1 MSIAPTFHPALLP
14 NGLSD
19 LLPPKAGMEA
29 RLVHQLLE
37 FYQSCGFPLVKP
49 PLMEF
54 EEGLFTGPGAVLAR
68 QSFRLM
74 DPVSQR
80 MMGLRP
86 DMTAQI
92 ARIVGTR
99 LKDQPRPLRLSYAG
113 DVVRVRGTQL
123 RPERQF
129 SQVGAE
135 LVGSLLPSTDA
146 EMILMAVEA
155 LGAIGIGELSVD
167 LCLPTL
173 LPSLAEAADM
183 TGQAWQEL
191 ADAADHRDS
200 DAVARIGG
208 KIGDFV
214 LALLDAI
221 GEVALARPKL
231 EKLRIP
237 AVVKS
242 DFDRLFAVL
251 DVLARDAVDLPV
263 SLTIDAIERRGFE
276 YQTGLSFTLL
286 SRSVRGELGRGGRYR
301 TWRTDGA
308 ASKLGEPAVGFTLY
322 TDSLLRARADQ
333 TPVQQMLAPF
343 DASRADIAGFRRD
356 GWIVVQAIEP
366 SADIFAEAI
375 RQGCSHVM
383 ESGKPRPVG

>member
-191 ADAADHRDS
+191 ADAADRRDS

-263 SLTIDAIERRGFE
+263 SLTIDAI
-276 YQTGLSFTLL
+276 
-286 SRSVRGELGRGGRYR
+286 
-301 TWRTDGA
+301 
-308 ASKLGEPAVGFTLY
+308 
-322 TDSLLRARADQ
+322 
-333 TPVQQMLAPF
+333 
-343 DASRADIAGFRRD
+343 
-356 GWIVVQAIEP
+356 
-366 SADIFAEAI
+366 
-375 RQGCSHVM
+375 
-383 ESGKPRPVG
+383 

>member
-1 MSIAPTFHPALLP
+1 MTASPTFHPALLP

-19 LLPPKAGMEA
+19 VLPPRAGVEA
-29 RLVHQLLE
+29 DLVHQLLA
-37 FYQSCGFPLVKP
+37 FYQRCGFPLVKP

-123 RPERQF
+123 CPERQLG
-129 SQVGAE
+129 QVGAE
-135 LVGSLLPSTDA
+135 LVGSLLPTTDA

-155 LGAIGIGELSVD
+155 LTAIGIGELSVD

-173 LPSLAEAADM
+173 LPSLAEAADL
-183 TGQAWQEL
+183 TPAAWQEL
-191 ADAADHRDS
+191 ADAADRRDS
-200 DAVARIGG
+200 DAVGKIGG
-208 KIGDFV
+208 KTGDFV

-221 GEVALARPKL
+221 GEVEMARPKL

-237 AVVKS
+237 AAVKN
-242 DFDRLFAVL
+242 DFDRLFSVL
-251 DVLARDAVDLPV
+251 DILARDGADLPV
-263 SLTIDAIERRGFE
+263 SFTIDAIERRSFD

-301 TWRTDGA
+301 TWRPDGV

-322 TDSLLRARADQ
+322 TDALLQAIADQ
-333 TPVQQMLAPF
+333 PAPPRVLAPVETPR
-343 DASRADIAGFRRD
+343 DAVQALRRE
-356 GWIVVQAIEP
+356 GWVVVQAIEP
-366 SADIFAEAI
+366 HSNIFAEAA

-383 ESGKPRPVG
+383 ESGKARSIT